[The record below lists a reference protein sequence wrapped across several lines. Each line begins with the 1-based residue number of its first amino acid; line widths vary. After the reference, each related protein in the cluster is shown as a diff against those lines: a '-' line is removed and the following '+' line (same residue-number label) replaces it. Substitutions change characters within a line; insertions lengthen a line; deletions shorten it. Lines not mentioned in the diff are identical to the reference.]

1 MKKETIFRTVFLI
14 IFIVFAALAV
24 MRFQP
29 VETRLLQG
37 FIKPDSTKNEQLLKL
52 SDLSSSKINVIFESE
67 DYESVEKLKETFLSE
82 LKSGAIEI
90 ENYDFSE
97 ILEVY
102 KNNPANFL
110 TPQKRELL
118 RSKNYTE
125 IDKQSLETLYNPLGI
140 FIQTPDKDPY
150 LFVTDYVMSLQ
161 TSGYSGSEIS
171 EFEGKFY
178 TKQQLSLKNTENSS
192 AEIAQLLK
200 LQK

>member
-24 MRFQP
+24 IRFQS

-67 DYESVEKLKETFLSE
+67 DYESVEKLKENFLSE

-140 FIQTPDKDPY
+140 
-150 LFVTDYVMSLQ
+150 
-161 TSGYSGSEIS
+161 
-171 EFEGKFY
+171 
-178 TKQQLSLKNTENSS
+178 LSL
-192 AEIAQLLK
+192 IHI
-200 LQK
+200 